1 MLILLPPSETK
12 RTGGLDP
19 HLSVAGLR
27 FPGLAAL
34 RRSLV
39 RDVAHLARDP
49 AASMVA
55 LKLGPR
61 LADEVGRNLVLA
73 KSPTMPALDR
83 YTGVLYDALD
93 AASLAEE
100 ARRFAGEHLVIHSAL
115 FGPVSALDAIPA
127 YRLSHDSRVPGIQLK
142 RYWSA
147 AVTRELSGGGLIL
160 DLRSEGYVGLG
171 PVAGNPQS
179 YFLRVVT
186 IGPDGTSRAL
196 NHFNKSAKGLLTR
209 QLLMNGEDFESVPEL
224 LDWAVQAGIGL
235 TLGGPGELVLVASG
249 H

>member
-12 RTGGLDP
+12 RSGGEQA
-19 HLSVAGLR
+19 HLAVAGLR
-27 FPGLAAL
+27 FPRLAGL

-39 RDVAHLARDP
+39 KEVARLARDP
-49 AASMVA
+49 AASMIA

-61 LADEVGRNLVLA
+61 LADEVGRNLIVS

-83 YTGVLYDALD
+83 YTGVLFDALD
-93 AASLAEE
+93 SASLSAE
-100 ARRFAGEHLVIHSAL
+100 ARAFAGEHLVIHSAL
-115 FGPVSALDAIPA
+115 FGPVSALDGIPA

-142 RYWSA
+142 RYWSE
-147 AVTRELSGGGLIL
+147 AVSRELSRSGLIL

-171 PVAGNPQS
+171 PVAANPQA

-186 IGPDGTSRAL
+186 VGAYGTVRAL

-209 QLLMNGEDFESVPEL
+209 HILLNAQDFGSVEEL
-224 LDWAVQAGIGL
+224 LAWADGAGVDL
-235 TLGGPGELVLVASG
+235 TLGGAGELILVTAA